1 MTCRNMNI
9 HMMQCEY
16 FGPFQNGFW
25 GIKYLL
31 IIGGM
36 IGAFFIPGG
45 TFGMHND
52 YEATRP
58 L

>member
-1 MTCRNMNI
+1 MYEHSYDVI
-9 HMMQCEY
+9 EY

-45 TFGMHND
+45 TFGIYND
-52 YEATRP
+52 HEAIR
-58 L
+58 LL